1 MQIDGI
7 LTNEIQLGNK
17 LGVCISENRRSD
29 FALLLSMLSADPL
42 DFAQF
47 HLPYEEKKPAYGT
60 QADNEDLRLK
70 LGAGPLQALAVKPI
84 DFLIGAENAAM
95 VQEQGLAQLKL
106 QTYLNPEPLAIRDD
120 KDYISSDII
129 SNCNL
134 NVQKRYFSQTEPL
147 SHLSMNAAQ
156 FYNDLTHP
164 DLHRPLAVTQA

>member
-70 LGAGPLQALAVKPI
+70 LGAGPLQALA
-84 DFLIGAENAAM
+84 
-95 VQEQGLAQLKL
+95 KL